1 MPTSTEI
8 KRYTKKLETKCK
20 RLKEKAYDFKFVD
33 NALSAIAQYKSMR
46 LQQKINRIN
55 LAANHK
61 VIVLKSKF
69 SHTIFKKLLPNNF
82 MQFLKIIKR
91 F

>member
-33 NALSAIAQYKSMR
+33 NALSTIAQYKAMR
-46 LQQKINRIN
+46 LQQKINRI
-55 LAANHK
+55 
-61 VIVLKSKF
+61 KF
-69 SHTIFKKLLPNNF
+69 GS
-82 MQFLKIIKR
+82 
-91 F
+91 